1 MPEEGHPLGDPSV
14 CWQGSEAESELPV
27 FLFSVLPEQES
38 EDTSEDSLVAVAAA
52 DIAET
57 ADMPEQESAASVA
70 QGIPP

>member
-1 MPEEGHPLGDPSV
+1 MPLFFLLE
-14 CWQGSEAESELPV
+14 QELP
-27 FLFSVLPEQES
+27 VLPEQES